1 MSASMDQAKRRPNKV
16 RLSVPTRVRGVS
28 SQNKFFD
35 EETETRWVSEKWLV
49 APIHYLVDLEAEI
62 HVTNLRNEMAG
73 TFRVVWVNTRD
84 NDGLYMTGLELL
96 EAEGEMWGVRVPPA
110 EPGDQE
116 TAAQAW
122 LECRQCHARRQF
134 SVPEA
139 EEEYLSEGF
148 LIARECNQCKGT
160 TPWFFSSETAAE
172 SPPVGAPAKG
182 RRDQRAKGRVPMK
195 MKIKIERRKYG
206 NVLEDL
212 CETRDVSRK
221 GVCFTSSQIYEVGET
236 VQVVMPYKEGDVA
249 VPVAG
254 RVVRVDHPKE
264 GTARTVRAVALKLEG
279 QD

>member
-1 MSASMDQAKRRPNKV
+1 MNEAKRRPNKV
-16 RLSVPTRVRGVS
+16 RLSIPTRVRGVS

-35 EETETRWVSEKWLV
+35 EETETHWVSEKWLV
-49 APIHYLVDLEAEI
+49 VPIHYLVDLETEI

-73 TFRVVWVNTRD
+73 TFRVVWVHTRD
-84 NDGLYMTGLELL
+84 TDGVYIMGLELL
-96 EAEGEMWGVRVPPA
+96 EAEGDMWGVRVPPA

-122 LECRQCHARRQF
+122 LECRQCHGRRQF

-139 EEEYLSEGF
+139 EAEYLSEGF

-160 TPWFFSSETAAE
+160 TPWFFSSETAVV
-172 SPPVGAPAKG
+172 SPPAGAPAKG

-206 NVLEDL
+206 SILEDI
-212 CETRDVSRK
+212 CETRDVSRQ

-264 GTARTVRAVALKLEG
+264 GTARAVRAVALKIEG